1 MPNCHEVR
9 SSRLLQSFPRV
20 QDLVLFYVFFVSST
34 SLTLS
39 SSDMYLR
46 SLFWTSQPLFY
57 NETFIFNFAALTTPW
72 GHIVCRG
79 LYHLLASKSADPL
92 PQLLL
97 TINRTYQIQ
106 IPNPNPKSYYL
117 QRSLPPTGIQVY
129 RSSATTTFD
138 HQQKIP
144 NRIPNHIVTSFFYHP
159 LTSKSADPV
168 PQQQVLVSF
177 YTNVDHQQTVK
188 PFCLGCHVKAQKTL
202 SFQKGYP
209 GNF

>member
-9 SSRLLQSFPRV
+9 SSRLLQRIPRV
-20 QDLVLFYVFFVSST
+20 QDLVLFYVFFMSST

-57 NETFIFNFAALTTPW
+57 NETFIINFAALTTPW

-97 TINRTYQIQ
+97 TINR
-106 IPNPNPKSYYL
+106 KSRT
-117 QRSLPPTGIQVY
+117 QSQ
-129 RSSATTTFD
+129 
-138 HQQKIP
+138 
-144 NRIPNHIVTSFFYHP
+144 IPNHIVTSLFLP
-159 LTSKSADPV
+159 PTDI
-168 PQQQVLVSF
+168 QVCRSRAS
-177 YTNVDHQQTVK
+177 TT
-188 PFCLGCHVKAQKTL
+188 G
-202 SFQKGYP
+202 P
-209 GNF
+209 GIFWYKCWSSTDS

>member
-9 SSRLLQSFPRV
+9 SSRLLQRIPRV
-20 QDLVLFYVFFVSST
+20 QDLVLFYVFFMSST

-79 LYHLLASKSADPL
+79 LYHLLASKSADLL

-97 TINRTYQIQ
+97 SINRKSQIQ
-106 IPNPNPKSYYL
+106 SQIILSP
-117 QRSLPPTGIQVY
+117 
-129 RSSATTTFD
+129 A
-138 HQQKIP
+138 
-144 NRIPNHIVTSFFYHP
+144 FFYHP

-188 PFCLGCHVKAQKTL
+188 PFCLGYHVKAQKML
-202 SFQKGYP
+202 LFQKGYP